1 MPNVSAIVSTVFLG
15 LLVWKTSF
23 WGVMPPA
30 EKLWT
35 GLTCFYGIL
44 LAITGWCYAFLKFR
58 PSGWI
63 HALLMLGVAA
73 TSGYLGFRCLS
84 DQSIAGGSGPDAN
97 PVGGILYLIGFAYCV
112 RPLSQ
117 LFAAAVSLH
126 IYRRKM
132 AHLNQWPSL
141 KKAAPA
147 SIHFQ

>member
-35 GLTCFYGIL
+35 GLACFYGIL

-84 DQSIAGGSGPDAN
+84 DQSISGGSGPDAN

-112 RPLSQ
+112 L
-117 LFAAAVSLH
+117 ATVTV
-126 IYRRKM
+126 ICGVGII
-132 AHLNQWPSL
+132 AHLQAKNSTPEPV
-141 KKAAPA
+141 A
-147 SIHFQ
+147 